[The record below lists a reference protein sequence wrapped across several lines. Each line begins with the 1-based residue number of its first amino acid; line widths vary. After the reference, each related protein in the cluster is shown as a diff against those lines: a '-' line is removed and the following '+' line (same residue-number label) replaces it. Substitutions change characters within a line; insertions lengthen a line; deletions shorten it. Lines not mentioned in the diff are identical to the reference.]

1 MAIPFLNS
9 IDLKDYQLLN
19 AKMHVTSTAPTAA
32 KGQIYLDSSDN
43 ILKYH
48 NGTTWVSLVA
58 STGGTVTSVSSATT
72 GQLTVAN
79 GSTTP
84 TLSIVTAPVS
94 NGSSGL
100 VTGDQVYDFVIGL
113 GYLTSAN
120 AVTSFTATDG
130 TFINLTPNTS
140 QTGAATLTADLSATG
155 TPDATVYLRGDN
167 TWSPISGIPGTYDWT
182 LSSDSGVIDPV
193 TSGMSVTISGGT
205 ALSSSIS
212 GTTLT
217 INHDSV
223 SRTDTTSAASPS
235 FGGTFTAVD
244 SVTSNTQ
251 GHITALNLKT
261 VTLPTP
267 TDTNTTYDLTNTST
281 SGGSSINLVPS
292 SGATDSITI
301 VGTTSEVEVTHSSG
315 SITIGL
321 PNDVVIAGNL
331 TVIGTTTTNNVETVS
346 TSNGVIFEGNAAD
359 GNELTLLAGT
369 LTADQVIT
377 LPDATGTIALTS
389 NIGNG
394 TLTVTAGTLLSG
406 GGSFTANQ
414 SSNTSVTINHASV
427 SRTNNTSTASPSFGG
442 TFTAIDSITTSTE
455 GHVTAVNTKTVTL
468 PSNSANTYAATITDS
483 AAVTHNL
490 GTRDVIVQLFDVVTY
505 ETIYADVVRTST
517 TVATVTFGSTPTNSI
532 RVLVSKIG

>member
-9 IDLKDYQLLN
+9 IDLHDYQLLN
-19 AKMHVTSTAPTAA
+19 AKAHVTSTAPTAA
-32 KGQIYLDSSDN
+32 KGQFYLDSSDN

-182 LSSDSGVIDPV
+182 LSSDSGTIDPV
-193 TSGMSVTISGGT
+193 TSGTNVTISGGT

-267 TDTNTTYDLTNTST
+267 TDTNTTYDLTNTS
-281 SGGSSINLVPS
+281 
-292 SGATDSITI
+292 
-301 VGTTSEVEVTHSSG
+301 
-315 SITIGL
+315 
-321 PNDVVIAGNL
+321 
-331 TVIGTTTTNNVETVS
+331 
-346 TSNGVIFEGNAAD
+346 
-359 GNELTLLAGT
+359 
-369 LTADQVIT
+369 
-377 LPDATGTIALTS
+377 
-389 NIGNG
+389 
-394 TLTVTAGTLLSG
+394 
-406 GGSFTANQ
+406 
-414 SSNTSVTINHASV
+414 
-427 SRTNNTSTASPSFGG
+427 
-442 TFTAIDSITTSTE
+442 
-455 GHVTAVNTKTVTL
+455 
-468 PSNSANTYAATITDS
+468 
-483 AAVTHNL
+483 
-490 GTRDVIVQLFDVVTY
+490 
-505 ETIYADVVRTST
+505 
-517 TVATVTFGSTPTNSI
+517 
-532 RVLVSKIG
+532 

>member
-427 SRTNNTSTASPSFGG
+427 SRTNNTSTASPGFGG